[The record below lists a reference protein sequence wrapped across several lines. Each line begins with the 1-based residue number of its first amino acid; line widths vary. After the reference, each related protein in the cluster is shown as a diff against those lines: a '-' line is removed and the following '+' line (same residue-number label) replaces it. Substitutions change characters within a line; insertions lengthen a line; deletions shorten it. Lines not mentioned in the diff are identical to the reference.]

1 MPYTTK
7 EAVRNLSGLTSTEI
21 SDAIVDEMID
31 WADREIEQITE
42 KIWTGQQVKE
52 LLGIQKS
59 SRNKTF
65 RTLYK
70 PIVDEKGETTDDES
84 KVTVYID
91 TVAQASDKF
100 ELRGAEGKIL
110 FTTAPSIG
118 AEIEMTY
125 RYSMKF
131 FEGISTRLAAANC
144 IHRLAKSEDKEK
156 QLRAEAMEMLRQVT
170 GHTFSST
177 GGD

>member
-7 EAVRNLSGLTSTEI
+7 EAVRNLSGLTVTEI
-21 SDAIVDEMID
+21 SDAIVDEMISH
-31 WADREIEQITE
+31 ADREIEQITE
-42 KIWTGQQVKE
+42 KVWIGQQLKE

-70 PIVDEKGETTDDES
+70 PVVDEKGDTTDDES
-84 KVTVYID
+84 KVTVYVD
-91 TVAQASDKF
+91 TVQQASDKF

-110 FTTAPSIG
+110 FVTAPAIG

-125 RYSMKF
+125 RYDMKPIK
-131 FEGISTRLAAANC
+131 EASTFLAAAYC
-144 IHRLAKSEDKEK
+144 FHRLSKSEYKEK
-156 QLRAEAMEMLRQVT
+156 EFRARAMEILRQICS
-170 GHTFSST
+170 HTFAT
-177 GGD
+177 TK

>member
-42 KIWTGQQVKE
+42 KVWTGQQVKE
-52 LLGIQKS
+52 LLGIQRS

-65 RTLYK
+65 RTFYK

-84 KVTVYID
+84 KVTVYVD
-91 TVAQASDKF
+91 TVEQASDKF
-100 ELRGAEGKIL
+100 DLRGADGKIL

-125 RYSMKF
+125 RYSMKSIA
-131 FEGISTRLAAANC
+131 EASTFLSAANC
-144 IHRLAKSEDKEK
+144 FHRLSKSEDKEK
-156 QLRAEAMEMLRQVT
+156 EFRARGMEILRQIT

-177 GGD
+177 SD